1 MLPSAPRPNQRKTG
15 FHIYKDFPRCIFP
28 PAFPLMLFLFLGL
41 PAKADGGGALPAIEA
56 GLNLTTLNEF
66 PIRNFAN
73 PTGEKPQS
81 KVWFH
86 DDKWWAVLPNS
97 SGTHV
102 WRLDG
107 ATWSSILQIAGSNNY
122 RADCK
127 VAGNVVHILLVR
139 SGNSTAHLVSVE
151 YVPASQTYQLWS
163 LRPATVNI
171 SVSSSIETATID
183 IDSQGRMWLG
193 SDASTTIEVRYSDSP
208 YSAWSGPVTL
218 ATNLSNRVDQDDIC
232 AIIAFDDKIGLL
244 WSDQDAEEFGFR
256 YHADGTDPATWSAEE
271 NPPNPFGNAGNG
283 FADDHLNL
291 AAASDGT
298 IYAAVKTSFS
308 TSGFPVIAL
317 LVRQPS
323 GTWSSHAVDY
333 GDATRPIVVLNEAED
348 MITVAYSKDI
358 AGDHYRIVCKQSP
371 ASGIAFG
378 CQMDLLSGDFN
389 DVTSAKQNFTDQIV
403 FLASD
408 EDRDVA
414 GSVLASTPP
423 LPFFA
428 DNGSGRAL
436 DFDGSDDH
444 ICGNNLA
451 LNITGQITLEAWIS
465 PTITGNKYI
474 IRKGRLNVN
483 DGYEIG
489 LNNASKVYAR
499 FNQETSGNALQVVSS
514 SNYPTNGSSWM
525 HVAATYD
532 GSTIRLYINGVQEAA
547 LNAVFTIGSNI
558 DPLAIGAQPEVSG
571 TNGGFFRGR
580 LDEVRVWSTARSQQ
594 QIREDMCRKLSGS
607 ESGLAGYWPLDEES
621 GMAAYD
627 QSGNDIDL
635 VLMNM
640 AESDH
645 VWSGAPLGDE
655 SAFDYDAA
663 GGYTASISHPD
674 GDNISAT
681 TTSGAIDGIHVYRA
695 DADALRPDASIPA
708 NWSIDPLR
716 FWGVFVAGSN
726 TLQYTVVYD
735 YDGHPGITNETDL
748 RLAFRDN
755 HADNSWANAG
765 VLPNTGN
772 NTLTGTAQ
780 PNREYALASASP
792 DNSLPVE
799 LSSFTAAPGFEKIT
813 LEWATES
820 ELNNLGFILERAPA
834 QSGPFQEIASYIYH
848 PELRGQGNS
857 NQRVEYAYTDENLS
871 NGEVYYYR
879 LSDVDIAGVRSYY
892 REIISAAPRE
902 LISAFRLH
910 ANYPNPFNPGTTIKF
925 EIPEN
930 GPGSHKITL
939 AIYNSLGQEV
949 KKLYDG
955 VIEGGVHEIYWDA
968 RDGRGNPAASGQ
980 YFVRLRGNDY
990 VKTIAMTLI
999 R

>member
-1 MLPSAPRPNQRKTG
+1 
-15 FHIYKDFPRCIFP
+15 
-28 PAFPLMLFLFLGL
+28 MLFLFLNL
-41 PAKADGGGALPAIEA
+41 PAKADDGGSLPAIEA
-56 GLNLTTLNEF
+56 GFNLTTLNEF
-66 PIRNFAN
+66 SIRSFEN

-81 KVWFH
+81 KVWFY
-86 DDKWWAVLPNS
+86 DNKWWAVLPNS

-139 SGNSTAHLVSVE
+139 SGNSTAQLVSVE

-163 LRPATVNI
+163 LRPATVDI

-193 SDASTTIEVRYSDSP
+193 SDASTTIEVRYSDPP
-208 YSAWSGPVTL
+208 YSDWFGPLTL
-218 ATNLSNRVDQDDIC
+218 ATNLSNRVDRDDIC
-232 AIIAFDDKIGLL
+232 VITAFDNKIGIL

-256 YHADGTDPATWSAEE
+256 YHVDGAAPATWSAEE

-291 AAASDGT
+291 ATASDGS

-333 GDATRPIVVLNEAED
+333 GDATRPIVVLNEADD

-389 DVTSAKQNFTDQIV
+389 DVTSAKQSFTGQIV

-408 EDRDVA
+408 EGRDVA
-414 GSVLASTPP
+414 GSVLASVPP
-423 LPFFA
+423 LPSFA

-436 DFDGSDDH
+436 DFDGSNDH

-465 PTITGNKYI
+465 PASAGNRYI
-474 IRKGRLNVN
+474 LRKGRPGVTS
-483 DGYEIG
+483 GYEIG
-489 LNNASKVYAR
+489 LNSSSKVYAR
-499 FNQETSGNALQVVSS
+499 LYQAGSGTAYTVTSVT
-514 SNYPTNGSSWM
+514 NYPTNGSWM
-525 HVAATYD
+525 HAAVSYD
-532 GSTIRLYINGVQEAA
+532 GSAIRLYVNGVQEAT
-547 LNAVFTIGSNI
+547 LNAAIAIGANG
-558 DPLAIGAQPEVSG
+558 DPLAIGAQPEG
-571 TNGGFFRGR
+571 TGAFFVGR
-580 LDEVRVWSTARSQQ
+580 LDEVRIWNLARSQQ
-594 QIREDMCRKLSGS
+594 QIREYMCRKLSGG

-621 GMAAYD
+621 GMVAYD
-627 QSGNDIDL
+627 QSGNNIDL

-640 AESDH
+640 AENDH

-655 SAFDYDAA
+655 SAFDYDSN
-663 GGYTASISHPD
+663 GGYTAALSHPH
-674 GDNISAT
+674 GDNLSAT
-681 TTSGAIDGIHVYRA
+681 TTSGAIQGIHVYRA

-716 FWGVFVAGSN
+716 FWGVFVAGSSSP
-726 TLQYTVVYD
+726 QYTVVYD

-748 RLAFRDN
+748 RLAYRDN
-755 HADNSWANAG
+755 HSDDSWANVGA
-765 VLPNTGN
+765 LPNTNN

-780 PNREYALASASP
+780 PSREFALASATP

-799 LSSFTAAPGFEKIT
+799 LSSFTAASGFEKIT

-820 ELNNLGFILERAPA
+820 ELNNLGFILERGPA
-834 QSGPFQEIASYIYH
+834 QSGPFAEIASYLYH

-892 REIISAAPRE
+892 PHVISAAPRE
-902 LISAFRLH
+902 LIGEFRLH

-925 EIPEN
+925 EVPES
-930 GPGSHKITL
+930 GSNRRKITL

-949 KKLYDG
+949 KTLYDG
-955 VIEGGVHEIYWDA
+955 FIEGGAHEIYWDA

-980 YFVRLRGNDY
+980 YFVRLRGEGY
-990 VKTIAMTLI
+990 VRTIRMILL